1 MNILVQAQDMLE
13 ALGVKVNETTQE
25 MAIELL
31 GKFKNTRN
39 VLLESNKEEYA
50 YKKGGQ
56 LLAAMLFEEDEVD
69 DMTLEAQK
77 LEKRLN
83 EIYNFLSHYAFDND
97 IDFDRVV
104 ADADLKKMFELSDR
118 EVCIFNNAMPHKN
131 GKLMIAK
138 LRLFRDGDD
147 VVNMLKDAISECEN
161 SESNQLQI
169 NSGVRN
175 LLH

>member
-1 MNILVQAQDMLE
+1 MNILTQAQDLLE
-13 ALGVKVNETTQE
+13 ALGIKVNETTQE

-39 VLLESNKEEYA
+39 ILLESNKEEYA

-69 DMTLEAQK
+69 DITLEAQQH
-77 LEKRLN
+77 EKRLN
-83 EIYNFLSHYAFDND
+83 EIYNFLSHYAREND
-97 IDFDRVV
+97 MDFERVV
-104 ADADLKKMFELSDR
+104 ADADLKKMFNLNER
-118 EVCIFNNAMPHKN
+118 EVCIFNSALPHKN

-147 VVNMLKDAISECEN
+147 VVNVLKEAILECEN
-161 SESNQLQI
+161 TQNALELMNPH
-169 NSGVRN
+169 VRE
-175 LLH
+175 LLN